1 VETVWLDVLIR
12 GGAALTRR
20 LLTQR
25 SLSPDT
31 GRGAD
36 AERKGIL
43 KGESEAASPRPPSW
57 AIDHTEFSVGVLGET
72 APAIAGRRR
81 ALGFVA

>member
-1 VETVWLDVLIR
+1 METVWLDVLIR
-12 GGAALTRR
+12 KADALTRR

-25 SLSPDT
+25 SLSPDA

-43 KGESEAASPRPPSW
+43 KGESEAVSPRPPSW
-57 AIDHTEFSVGVLGET
+57 AIDYTELGAGVLGT
-72 APAIAGRRR
+72 ARPT
-81 ALGFVA
+81 